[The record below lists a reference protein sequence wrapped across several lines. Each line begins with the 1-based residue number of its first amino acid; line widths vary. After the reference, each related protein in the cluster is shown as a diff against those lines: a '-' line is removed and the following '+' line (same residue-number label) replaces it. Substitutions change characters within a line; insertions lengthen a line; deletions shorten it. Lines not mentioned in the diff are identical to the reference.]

1 MKKYFCFTNMQVMI
15 ALMKYKKEEP
25 MAVFLNRN
33 IRGYQELAER
43 IKALFPDIWVEVL
56 TAEVVGTERYFDWL
70 EAEDKVYL
78 FNDADQIG
86 QAFRDRPYPY
96 HLIEDGLNFHYHYAQ
111 LRNLTDKEP
120 IDGLYGSSPVC
131 LDIEINDLSKIK
143 DNTYYAQ
150 FLDKFIEVPRQAL
163 FESQE
168 ETHLQ
173 KLFELYQLDEME
185 LVSPSYLILTQ
196 SLAGDSWKSFKKA
209 DKSPDYVK
217 QYYFYFK
224 IAQEAQEAGYHVYLK
239 PHPRDDLDYTE
250 IPGVTVLP
258 SYTPMEMLDLRLSGS
273 FDVATTFMSSCIDSL
288 TKVKEKRV
296 IYLEEKVKQAEG
308 ESKQVS
314 ATE

>member
-25 MAVFLNRN
+25 MALFLNRN
-33 IRGYQELAER
+33 VRGYQELAER
-43 IKALFPDIWVEVL
+43 INILFPDIWVKIL
-56 TAEVVGTERYFDWL
+56 TADVVQAEMYFDWL
-70 EAEDKVYL
+70 EDEDQIYL

-86 QAFRDRPYPY
+86 QAFRDKRYPY
-96 HLIEDGLNFHYHYAQ
+96 HLIEDGLNFHYHHAQ
-111 LRNLTDKEP
+111 LKNLTDKDP
-120 IDGLYGSSPVC
+120 VNGLYGSSPVC

-168 ETHLQ
+168 EAHLQ
-173 KLFELYQLDEME
+173 KLFELYQLENLE
-185 LVSPSYLILTQ
+185 LTSPSYLILTQ
-196 SLAGDSWKSFKKA
+196 PLAEDFWKSFRKA

-258 SYTPMEMLDLRLSGS
+258 RYTPMEMLDLHLSSS
-273 FDVATTFMSSCIDSL
+273 FDVVATLMSSCVDGL

-296 IYLEEKVKQAEG
+296 IYTEEKAKQDAAG
-308 ESKQVS
+308 QKTASTV
-314 ATE
+314 